1 MSGLEKIKSGSN
13 YILIVFFLAGIL
25 VIVNAFSSN
34 HFKRIDLTEDQR
46 YTVSKSTKK
55 LLTELDDIVN
65 IKVYLSKELPPY
77 VVMLTDQI
85 KDILEEYKI
94 YSEGNIDI
102 EYIDPASDPMIQQK
116 LRFMGIPQVR
126 LNTVEKDKAAVVN
139 IYMGLVVLYGDNKEI
154 MQTFPDISTFEYEL
168 TSKILRITSPD
179 IKTIGFLSGHGEP
192 ALNREFAT
200 VDQVLKEQYY
210 TKTVDISGGK
220 KIPEDI
226 AALVVATP
234 KALSERD
241 IFEIDQYLMSGG
253 SIIFMINTVELD
265 SQGSMRGIPV
275 NSPVK
280 ALIEHY
286 GVKIE
291 PELVLDQ
298 LNANASFK
306 SGMYN
311 IYVPYPFWVRTIRQN
326 VKGDHPTINNLES
339 MVFPWTSPLTINKE
353 KTKNNRVAILAQST
367 DYSWTEGGMFDLSPK
382 EDFIPSEDQM
392 GSHVLA
398 CAVTGKFNS
407 FFAGKKIPSAKNTE
421 IKKAAAEK
429 SEQVKPDIGR
439 SLKTESPDAKIIV
452 IGNSNFVSTN
462 FAAQFEGNIA
472 FFQNVIDWFAIGDY
486 LIDIRSR
493 ESGDRPLEVV
503 SDKTKVAVRYINTFA
518 VPVLVAMFGLLQ
530 FYLRK
535 RRKRLGA
542 K

>member
-1 MSGLEKIKSGSN
+1 MSGLKNIKRGSN

-25 VIVNAFSSN
+25 AIINAFSSN
-34 HFKRIDLTEDQR
+34 HFTRIDLTEDKR

-65 IKVYLSKELPPY
+65 IKVYLSKDLPPY
-77 VVMLTDQI
+77 VVMLTGQV
-85 KDILEEYKI
+85 KDLLEEYKI
-94 YSEGNIDI
+94 YSEGNINI
-102 EYIDPASDPMIQQK
+102 EYIDPSSDPMIQQK

-126 LNTVEKDKAAVVN
+126 LNTIEKDKAAIVN

-154 MQTFPDISTFEYEL
+154 MPTFSDISTFEYEL

-192 ALNREFAT
+192 ELTRSFAA

-220 KIPEDI
+220 KITDDV

-234 KALSERD
+234 KTLSERD
-241 IFEIDQYLMSGG
+241 LFEIDQYLMSGG
-253 SIIFMINTVELD
+253 NIVFMVNTVELD
-265 SQGSMRGIPV
+265 SQGSMRGTPV

-280 ALIEHY
+280 NLIEHY

-311 IYVPYPFWVRTIRQN
+311 IYVPYPFWIRTIRQN
-326 VKGDHPTINNLES
+326 VKDDHPTINNLES
-339 MVFPWTSPLTINKE
+339 MVFPWTSPLTIDKE
-353 KTKNNRVAILAQST
+353 KTKNNRVSILAQST
-367 DYSWTEGGMFDLSPK
+367 DYAWTEGGMFDLSPK
-382 EDFIPSEDQM
+382 EDFIPAEDQM

-398 CAVTGKFNS
+398 CAVTGKFKS
-407 FFAGKKIPSAKNTE
+407 FFAGKEIPAAQKEATE
-421 IKKAAAEK
+421 ISGTEK
-429 SEQVKPDIGR
+429 PVPER
-439 SLKTESPDAKIIV
+439 SLKTESPDTKIVV
-452 IGNSNFVSTN
+452 IGNSNFVSAN

-472 FFQNVIDWFAIGDY
+472 FFQNIVDWFTIGDY

-493 ESGDRPLEVV
+493 ETGDRPLEIV
-503 SDKTKVAVRYINTFA
+503 SDKTKVAVRYLNTFA
-518 VPVLVAMFGLLQ
+518 VPLLVALFGLLQ

-542 K
+542 KQK